1 MSRAG
6 QPLAL
11 VAGAGIGGLAVGIA
25 CGRAGFDVQVFERA
39 AAFAPIGAGIQ
50 LGPNATRV
58 LHGWGLNDAFAA
70 IASFPDQLVVHH
82 AHGGSELG
90 SLPLGE
96 RAVRRYGAPYATV
109 HRGDLHRLLLDAF
122 HAQPHTHLH
131 LGQQIDAFTQD
142 EAGVAMP
149 FTNSGDAT
157 KQAGL
162 LVGADGLWSAVRE
175 RLLVDGPP
183 QAVGHLAYRALVR
196 QSDLPEPV
204 RNRNQVNVWLGRR
217 LHVVAYPVRGGDWL
231 NVIGIVHRPRDRAH
245 KTPRS
250 WDEATDAADLLA
262 AIGDCSTTLEA
273 LIRAVP
279 AWRLWALY
287 DRPPMRSA
295 CEHGHGRVV
304 LIGDAAHPMRPYLAQ
319 GAGMAIEDAAMLEA
333 VLTGTDTMAIPP
345 ALKRFAEQRWRRNAR
360 VQARARR
367 NSEIFHATG
376 LLAAGR
382 NLAMRL
388 LGARL
393 LDLPWLYGYIGAW
406 PVPPR

>member
-1 MSRAG
+1 MSRG
-6 QPLAL
+6 GRPLAL
-11 VAGAGIGGLAVGIA
+11 VAGAGIGGLATGIA

-58 LHGWGLNDAFAA
+58 LHGWGLDDALAA

-82 AHGGSELG
+82 AYGGSELG

-109 HRGDLHRLLLDAF
+109 HRGDLHRLLLASF
-122 HAQPHTHLH
+122 HAQPHTQLH
-131 LGQQIDAFTQD
+131 LGRPIDAFTQG
-142 EAGVAMP
+142 EAGVAVP
-149 FTNSGDAT
+149 VTNSGDVT

-175 RLLVDGPP
+175 RLLIDGPP

-217 LHVVAYPVRGGDWL
+217 LHVVAYPVRGGDCL
-231 NVIGIVHRPRDRAH
+231 NVVGIVHRQHDLAPTR
-245 KTPRS
+245 PRS

-279 AWRLWALY
+279 AWRLWTLY

-295 CEHGHGRVV
+295 REHGHGRVV

-388 LGARL
+388 L
-393 LDLPWLYGYIGAW
+393 
-406 PVPPR
+406 